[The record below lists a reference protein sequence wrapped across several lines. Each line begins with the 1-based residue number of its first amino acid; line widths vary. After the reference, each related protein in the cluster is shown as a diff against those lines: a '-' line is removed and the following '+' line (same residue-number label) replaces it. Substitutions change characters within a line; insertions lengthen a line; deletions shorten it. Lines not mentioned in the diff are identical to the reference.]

1 MRIIRAKIV
10 KTAKMFRKKR
20 KIVAFIR
27 KCGRIVQVD
36 VLANVTI
43 RLFVGYVILQSLKA
57 KTVKISVI
65 LPNFDQKQMQI

>member
-10 KTAKMFRKKR
+10 KTAKTFRKKR
-20 KIVAFIR
+20 KIVALIR
-27 KCGRIVQVD
+27 KSGRIVQVD
-36 VLANVTI
+36 VLAHVTI
-43 RLFVGYVILQSLKA
+43 RLFVGYVILHLLKA